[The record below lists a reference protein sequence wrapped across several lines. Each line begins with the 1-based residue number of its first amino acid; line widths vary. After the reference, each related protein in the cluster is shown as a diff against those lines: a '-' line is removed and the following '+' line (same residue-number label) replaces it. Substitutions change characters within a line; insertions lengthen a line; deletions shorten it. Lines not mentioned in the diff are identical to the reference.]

1 GIVRDQAVT
10 AMDWY
15 PTILELCGVQKPEGV
30 KLDGH
35 SVLPLIE
42 DEDAP
47 SQYSVMHWQWQQSW
61 MVRDGNWK
69 LIVNDK
75 YGLGREK
82 LDNVYLANLADE
94 QPERKNHAK
103 EHPEIVKRLMQLHRR
118 WERQVTPKNLPE
130 FQESPP

>member
-1 GIVRDQAVT
+1 
-10 AMDWY
+10 
-15 PTILELCGVQKPEGV
+15 
-30 KLDGH
+30 
-35 SVLPLIE
+35 
-42 DEDAP
+42 
-47 SQYSVMHWQWQQSW
+47 
-61 MVRDGNWK
+61 MVREGNWK

-82 LDNVYLANLADE
+82 LDDVYLANLADE

-103 EHPEIVKRLMQLHRR
+103 EHPEIVKRLMQLHQE